1 MTSSKSIPAR
11 IFQHVQARPEQTSIF
26 FRNLDIPGVG
36 GEVSLTYGELWAQAS
51 GLSACLDFLE
61 VGEHAIIVM
70 PICPQLL
77 VAHLAILLRGAIA
90 SIFTHP
96 SEKIAS
102 DVYAQKLRHAV
113 SVFHPRAIITT
124 DTFLEEVRRSTEGEK
139 VEIVLFPDSVPGN
152 NFSDNRW
159 KIASPSSNA
168 IIQYSSGSTG
178 LQKAIALTHEM
189 VIGQC
194 DSYARAINL
203 TPKGDRICGW
213 LPLYHDMGL
222 FTSWLMPVLQ
232 GVPTFF
238 IDPFQWVKQPQSLLK
253 LITDVEG
260 TLCWQ
265 PNFAFNLLSQRVS
278 GDMLE
283 GLDLSSLRGIV
294 NCSEPVS
301 ALSLENFQKSFSKIG
316 VRPSAM
322 WSCYAM
328 AENSFAVSS
337 ATEGAALSGTIRIN
351 SAALGQGIVE
361 IGGDGNGVS
370 VTSCGRVIE
379 GTEVSIVDA
388 DNGSPISGRVGE
400 ILLKSSYMLK
410 EYYRHP
416 EITATAIDL
425 DGWYHTGDLGFSHDG
440 NVYITGRKKDLLIVG
455 GRNFYPHDIEAIC
468 ERFEGCISGRS
479 VALGV
484 NDEKLGT
491 QKVTLILESR
501 LTDDAAKSQLA
512 AQIRKAVFDELD
524 CPLADVRIVSH
535 MWLLKTSSGKI
546 ARQPN
551 LGKYLAEFLSRD
563 SPQLTF
569 VAVGLSPISWLSM
582 VCWSLGISIA
592 IYTITMIT
600 SLGTNQ
606 SWNIYMRF

>member
-1 MTSSKSIPAR
+1 MTSLQTIPAR
-11 IFQHVQARPEQTSIF
+11 IFHHAHVHPERNSIF

-36 GEVSLTYGELWAQAS
+36 GEVTLTYGELWAQAS

-61 VGEHAIIVM
+61 TGEHAIIVM

-77 VAHLAILLRGAIA
+77 VAHLAILLRGAVA

-124 DTFLEEVRRSTEGEK
+124 DIFLEEVRRSTEGEK
-139 VEIVLFPDSVPGN
+139 AEIVLFPDAVPAN
-152 NFSDNRW
+152 NLPETRW
-159 KIASPSSNA
+159 KIASSGSNA

-189 VIGQC
+189 VINQC

-203 TPKGDRICGW
+203 SPERDRICSW

-222 FTSWLMPVLQ
+222 FTAWLMPVLQ
-232 GVPTFF
+232 GVPIFL

-283 GLDLSSLRGIV
+283 GLDLSSLRGMV

-301 ALSLENFQKSFSKIG
+301 AHSLENFQKSFGKVG

-337 ATEGAALSGTIRIN
+337 AKDGAALCGAVRIN
-351 SAALGQGIVE
+351 ASALGRGIIE
-361 IGGDGNGVS
+361 ISGDAAGVA
-370 VTSCGRVIE
+370 VASCGRVIE

-388 DNGSPISGRVGE
+388 DSGSPVSGRVGE
-400 ILLKSSYMLK
+400 ILLKSPYMLK

-416 EITATAIDL
+416 ELTATAIDRA
-425 DGWYHTGDLGFSHDG
+425 GWYHTGDLGFFHDG

-468 ERFEGCISGRS
+468 ERFEGSISGRS

-484 NDEKLGT
+484 DDEKLGT

-501 LTDDAAKSQLA
+501 LTDDVAKNQLT

-524 CPLADVRIVSH
+524 CPLADIRVVPH

-546 ARQPN
+546 ARRPN
-551 LGKYLAEFLSRD
+551 LEKYLAEFPPQDNLQLVPAAVD
-563 SPQLTF
+563 TSPT
-569 VAVGLSPISWLSM
+569 SWLSM
-582 VCWSLGISIA
+582 VAWSFGISIA
-592 IYTITMIT
+592 IYVSVMFLTL
-600 SLGTNQ
+600 SKNQ
-606 SWNIYMRF
+606 SWNIYMQF